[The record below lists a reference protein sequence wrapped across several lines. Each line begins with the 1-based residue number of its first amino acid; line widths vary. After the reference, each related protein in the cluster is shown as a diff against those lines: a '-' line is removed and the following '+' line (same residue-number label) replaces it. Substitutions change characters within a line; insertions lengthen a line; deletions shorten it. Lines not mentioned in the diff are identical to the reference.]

1 MSAREPFIEAWKEMQ
16 ANSDAVKALPEAV
29 RARRSTALELFGSVG
44 FPTPADEEWK
54 YTDLAPVA
62 ALPYKPGFRY
72 VKNGIA
78 ASDVAYWN
86 FDHPEG
92 WSVLVFVDGHFAADL
107 SRISP
112 SPRES
117 EASAMTVGSIAAIVA
132 SKHPVARVI
141 EEHLGAHATEK
152 LGPAL
157 LNTAFL
163 QDGAFVHVPRG
174 VVAPGPITI
183 VHVATSRPSGRVT
196 HPRTLIVV
204 EAGAKATVV
213 ERYVG
218 LGAASA
224 CTFANA
230 VSEIVVGDGGNCD
243 HYRVQKDEETSY
255 HVGYSQSVLGR
266 DSRFETHSLVV
277 GAKFVRNNTHALL
290 GGSGIVATVNGLY
303 LATDGQHVDNHT
315 AIDHANPH
323 CDSHELYKGIL
334 DGKSRAVFNG
344 KIFVRKDAQKTDSK
358 QTNRNLLLSEN
369 ARVDTK
375 PQLEIFA
382 DDVKCTHGAT
392 IGQLDE
398 DQVFYLQSR
407 GIDRPTAIDLLTYG
421 FAHDVLDR
429 IGCEPVVGQL
439 DTVLRRRLRDRR
451 TAA

>member
-1 MSAREPFIEAWKEMQ
+1 MPTREPFIEAWKEMQ
-16 ANSDAVKALPEAV
+16 ANSDAAKALPEAV
-29 RARRSTALELFGSVG
+29 RRRRAAALELFGGVG
-44 FPTPADEEWK
+44 IPTPADEEWK

-62 ALPYKPGFRY
+62 ALPYKPVYGY

-92 WSVLVFVDGHFAADL
+92 WSVLVFVDGHFAPDL
-107 SRISP
+107 STIAP
-112 SPRES
+112 CLQGAK
-117 EASAMTVGSIAAIVA
+117 ASGVTLGSIAALVSA
-132 SKHPVARVI
+132 KDPATVLI

-157 LNTAFL
+157 LNTALL

-174 VVAPGPITI
+174 VVSPGPITV

-196 HPRTLIVV
+196 HPRTLVVV
-204 EAGAKATVV
+204 EAGAKATIV

-218 LGAASA
+218 LGTPAAA
-224 CTFANA
+224 TFANA
-230 VSEIVVGDGGNCD
+230 VSEIVVGDGGTCD
-243 HYRVQKDEETSY
+243 HYRVQKDEETAY

-334 DGKSRAVFNG
+334 DGKARAVFNG
-344 KIFVRKDAQKTDSK
+344 KIFVRRDAQKTDSK
-358 QTNRNLLLSEN
+358 QTNRNLLLSDD

-407 GIDRPTAIDLLTYG
+407 GIDRPAAIDLLTYG

-451 TAA
+451 TAN